1 MPDQLGVTVLSEGRD
16 LRLFSTNRAT
26 ITAARARI
34 PDFKLQERVILST
47 DFCQQLLRLN
57 KDAPADKTRQLAIR
71 SDHALFVVDGT
82 VLFGLLVA
90 GDNPLDFV
98 STVARHLP
106 RGDPNGM
113 AKMDDKGE
121 QRKRLKIALEM
132 ATRVT
137 SVAGNETKTRIVAHN
152 NIIRITA
159 KSDNAA
165 IDDTVNVDKH
175 PNVEIAVNAR
185 LVNSGYDRYDN
196 FLITKDCLIMSRD
209 QSIYLVAAFED

>member
-1 MPDQLGVTVLSEGRD
+1 MVWPRFRLGAPGSICRCNPLKTFASRCRHGRVRATARFPPTVRSFAVSTTAWQSISSYATVPDQLGVTVLSEGRD

-106 RGDPNGM
+106 
-113 AKMDDKGE
+113 
-121 QRKRLKIALEM
+121 
-132 ATRVT
+132 
-137 SVAGNETKTRIVAHN
+137 
-152 NIIRITA
+152 
-159 KSDNAA
+159 
-165 IDDTVNVDKH
+165 
-175 PNVEIAVNAR
+175 AR
-185 LVNSGYDRYDN
+185 
-196 FLITKDCLIMSRD
+196 
-209 QSIYLVAAFED
+209 